1 MNYSIK
7 HVIKTISCVLIAA
20 FVVGAMPW
28 QEISAASITHGE
40 YKSSP
45 LEITYDQDSS
55 WGYSTQGQYQ
65 VKNTSKY
72 AVNSW
77 TLEIDYSGGVTISNI
92 WNAKDITDYG
102 SDEKIIVSGD
112 SRIEA
117 GQTYTFGLIA
127 DGTDKAPVAPKSVKL
142 LDYISDEPKATPT
155 STPAETTET
164 EVTVTNTPTTT
175 PKATSTTT
183 STPTPTPKQEEETE
197 VFPYA
202 IFASSKN
209 SDFTFNGWKSTIV
222 GDIYTGKDF
231 VYQGSELYMDGYVR
245 TAGTIKTSGWKI
257 SMTGSE
263 KHIDPLQISDWSKE
277 IKARE
282 KVLPAISKS
291 TLTSKDKV
299 VANGYY
305 YTKDDLNINGTDFTG
320 DAVIVAKGNITYNVD
335 SLNSESGRVLLYSE
349 NGNITINGTKI
360 GINGIIYAPKGKVSL
375 NANEVTLNGRIVADN
390 FSYKGSIL
398 NVTADPSDFQL
409 FAELPDVKVTASK
422 KNANVGN
429 AAYYTIEI
437 PKNNVFEILY
447 RLNGTDVTVNLP
459 ADEKDPVRY
468 NLDTSVAGTY
478 VLEAYIVLPYG
489 EFVLDSDSIVVSL
502 LPTNTPKTT
511 ATPTSTPTST
521 PTNTPKATATP
532 TSTPTS
538 TPTNTPKATATP
550 TSTPTST
557 PTNTPKATATP
568 TSTPTTTPTNTPT
581 VTPSPTSTPTTTPTN
596 TPTATSTPTST
607 PSNTPTATPTIA
619 PLAEKY
625 KIYSQGDPVYNY
637 REPFK
642 TEQWIGSG
650 GNGVNPHYLYT
661 SSHFWHD
668 FGCVDSKSY
677 IELSPDYSFNM
688 RFTYA
693 NVHIPSN
700 LYRFRLMT
708 DNGASLDIN
717 FTKNTPAI
725 GINTNGNRNN
735 GIITEPF
742 NPLGNPNT
750 KLDVW
755 VEYDGKTGILNLYV
769 SPYNEFGQVIKPPIP
784 TLTCNINLS
793 EVFKGDHLFKFES
806 FSFSGSTLTAE
817 YIYGIEID
825 PYPELHQTTPTP
837 VPTISMPFS
846 EGNTEYGYKKPFASA
861 DWAYRGDGDFSRDKL
876 KILDSNYADHNGD
889 AFTASPINVGTDYK
903 FYTRFSFTQGKE
915 FSNSV
920 ALVIEP
926 YEEGKFKGFAGRNG
940 YERHTNSVIIEC
952 DFDPQTGMSKY
963 NNNKKFENYNES
975 NAHVSI
981 IVDGVEKRH
990 YAVADYKAM
999 RELGLRTDCWVDYD
1013 GHTLSVYICTINK
1026 FGHLYKY
1033 EEPILTLDI
1042 DLKEHFDGDTN
1053 LRFGFVSADTN
1064 KASDVEINGFEIAKT
1079 PFKTPLPS
1087 DLPIEEQ
1094 DGAQVISMGDAKY
1107 GYKTPYVA
1115 KEWSSGVISPEQLR
1129 VVDGNESQENFYGY
1143 PVVLGDDYSFSGRMT
1158 MSYYKWMEI
1167 GHYMNLVLM
1176 PEYGHREHSL
1186 AIHLD
1191 LTKTGGSY
1199 YRKEFGE
1206 PVEGQPDGFY
1216 YGDEAYD
1223 SMVAICLNGNEH
1235 RDYAVAEYMPFHTSG
1250 AVHEI
1255 WFDYVG
1261 SEKKIY
1267 VYVATYD
1274 DKGNVTKPD
1283 TPLLVCPMDLDEVF
1297 QGSHTV
1303 YLGTYGSNGIW
1314 ANGTF
1319 YLYGIE
1325 FDPRPD
1331 VHNEFNGTLQILT
1344 PKDKKEYVIG
1354 DSIDISGR
1362 IGHMADPDTDVSV
1375 VVKDSEGNE
1384 VYKNDG
1390 DVSDKFGYIDRIP
1403 TDQMD
1408 PGEYKIVLTVTDKD
1422 GKDYVKEI
1430 DIKLK
1435 KHVELSAVL
1444 KGVALV
1450 DTGVAF
1456 SGSIDCTEDSSYE
1469 LQVLTVNEVETEEWK
1484 VFATGIGNKTKEVLG
1499 ILPGDNLATGSYKI
1513 RLVVTSESGYVC
1525 EKVTEIDYVAPEK
1538 EYAPSEL
1545 YADIDN
1551 YINGTE
1557 ITFIRDIYGTVK
1569 GTELKSY
1576 KLEAI
1581 YVDTGAVVYTQTGT
1595 EAVEGTAEQKG
1606 IIGKLDPTL
1615 LMNGYYKLVLTAYA
1629 EEGSVSDEAIVLV
1642 TGQAKI
1648 GNYTMTFNDMTLPVA
1663 GLPVNIYRTYDSRQK
1678 DQLGDFGYGWTM
1690 SFGGP
1695 TIHVSADL
1703 GKGWSFLRQQALPGK
1718 AYWAPDYSHEIYIDW
1733 GNGSTDKFE
1742 LKLTPKEWMDPPV
1755 YSIEAYFENK
1765 TGNGNVL
1772 TILDDHTSMTY
1783 DPVAG
1788 SILDGNLEQFAPK
1801 NFMLTRPDGTK
1812 YYFTLG
1818 KGLYKIED
1826 NYKRTIT
1833 LGENGI
1839 IYNDGSIQKIA
1850 VFDKDTEGK
1859 ITSIS
1864 YDSMKVEYSYDDKG
1878 DLVKVTDIGGYKTT
1892 FKYDNHYVVQV
1903 LDNDGNEVA
1912 LNEYED
1918 GRLKSTT
1925 DAKGNKITFEHNLD
1939 NRKEVVFDRLNNK
1952 TTYTYDERGNVTSV
1966 VDARGNE
1973 TKYEYDSKNNKISE
1987 TSADNRSVLR
1997 YEYDAKGNLISAK
2010 DNKGREIK
2018 TAYNDKGAVTKVSV
2032 MGKDELKLAYD
2043 SHGNPTKVTDA
2054 EGNTQNYSY
2063 DSKGNLTGVTDKIGT
2078 VMTMTY
2084 QNGKV
2089 TSIVN
2094 AENQKTTFTYDSL
2107 DRLKT
2112 RTYTYNNK
2120 QRTDTYVYDNSNRV
2134 TEIHYADGTSVK
2146 YQYNQ
2151 AGDVTSA
2158 TDSQNRITTYDYDFL
2173 GNLTKI
2179 TYPDKTTETFEYNA
2193 EGWNTSATD
2202 RLGRKI
2208 KFSYDKAGNVTQ
2220 KTYPN
2225 NTTEKYEYDA
2235 CNRLVKATNVYG
2247 AATKYEYDYLGR
2259 CTKITDSNNNA
2270 VTYKYDDKGNVV
2282 SITDAK
2288 NNKYEFEY
2296 DYNGNQTKA
2305 KYPNGSIFE
2314 STYDSRGRLT
2324 SEKDAYGNVTS
2335 YNYDGLDRLVSV
2347 KDALNGTWKY
2357 AYDELGNVTRVTDAK
2372 GNVTRYG
2379 YEFTDTG
2386 LVVTVTNALNQ
2397 KATTKYDL
2405 HGRVAY
2411 SIDFGGTQT
2420 DYEYDSYDRVKKVT
2434 VNGEVTEYSYD
2445 GKGNITK
2452 GVDSSGTIKYEYYG
2466 NGFLSAVTNAK
2477 GEKISYEYN
2486 DGYQLSKISI
2496 DNKDISYG
2504 YDKQGRLTSVTDS
2517 EGTTSYTYDD
2527 NGNRKSTSYPN
2538 GIVTTYEYN
2547 EINALVK
2554 QVTKNKSGTVIASFE
2569 YEIGKNGE
2577 RTKVTELGRTVEYEY
2592 DALNRLVK
2600 EKVTRGTDVSE
2611 TTYTYDANSNRL
2623 SMKKDGKVTAYAYNA
2638 LNQITRA
2645 GDINYTW
2652 DNAGNLV
2659 SQTTTTGV
2667 LVASY
2672 TYDSQNRMISA
2683 TVSTSGSNLI
2693 ETYEYDY
2700 LGNRT
2705 AKASGSARTE
2715 YTTDLS
2721 TGYSQVLK
2729 ATTGS
2734 KAVYYTRGFELI
2746 SRHEGSAAS
2755 YYIYDGGLSVRAL
2768 TNEAGTVT
2776 DTLVFDAFGNETVKT
2791 GSTDNSYGFQGEEKD
2806 ATGLYY
2812 LRARYMDPSTGT
2824 FTSMDTYG
2832 GSLSDPMS
2840 LHKYMFVNSNPIMN
2854 SDPSG
2859 HFTLTECQK
2868 SMLIGATLSSISY
2881 SAIWGIASL
2890 IDAHSG
2896 TNYSAGF
2903 SLTGLICSMIYG
2915 ALLGGLGWEF
2925 SIAFKALHLTFM
2937 QYIGLSVFCILIGL
2951 DLKVWSYFEG
2961 KSGDVIWSAIL
2972 GTLGDTSYVAGGAAV
2987 GAAVNARNNP
2997 LGLHNYGG
3005 SNTGETSAS
3014 RTIGDDNKT
3023 KVYRVLRNDENPS
3036 NGLTAKNPNSKMSVE
3051 GHVVNGSRHNGSQ
3064 YISTTTDIYVAKQ
3077 WAAKTGGTIV
3087 EIDLN
3092 MLPPDAGIYDLSTDF
3107 GRSIYLKGFT
3117 ANNYAK
3123 SSSEVLIKGFIPSK
3137 AVKVVN

>member
-1 MNYSIK
+1 MHFSVK
-7 HVIKTISCVLIAA
+7 HALRLISCILVAT
-20 FVVGAMPW
+20 FVVGFIPW
-28 QEISAASITHGE
+28 QELSADAMTRGN
-40 YKSSP
+40 YKDYP
-45 LEITYDQDSS
+45 FEITYEQNST
-55 WGYSTQGQYQ
+55 WGNSTQGQYQ
-65 VKNTSKY
+65 IKNISEYDVK
-72 AVNSW
+72 SW
-77 TLEIDYSGGVTISNI
+77 AIEIDYQGEVRISNI

-112 SRIEA
+112 SRIEV

-127 DGTDKAPVAPKSVKL
+127 DGTDEAPVAPKSVKVFN
-142 LDYISDEPKATPT
+142 YVSDEPQVTPT

-175 PKATSTTT
+175 PNATST
-183 STPTPTPKQEEETE
+183 STPTPTPAQDIETGE

-202 IFASSKN
+202 IFASSRT
-209 SDFTFNGWKSTIV
+209 SDYTFNGWKSTIV

-257 SMTGSE
+257 NMTGSE
-263 KHIDPLQISDWSKE
+263 KHIDPIESPDWSKE
-277 IKARE
+277 IMAKE
-282 KVLPAISKS
+282 KVLPAISKT

-305 YTKDDLNINGTDFTG
+305 YTNGDLDINGTDFTG

-335 SLNSESGRVLLYSE
+335 SLNAESGRVLLYSE

-360 GINGIIYAPKGKVSL
+360 GINGIIYAPKGKVSI
-375 NANEVTLNGRIVADN
+375 NANEVTLNGRIVADK
-390 FSYKGSIL
+390 FSYSGSIL
-398 NVTADPSDFQL
+398 NVTADPSDLQL

-422 KNANVGN
+422 KNASIGDT
-429 AAYYTIEI
+429 AYYTIEI
-437 PKNNVFEILY
+437 SKNNVFEILY
-447 RLNGTDVTVNLP
+447 RLNGTDVTVDLP
-459 ADEKDPVRY
+459 ADEKDPIRY
-468 NLDTSVAGTY
+468 NLDTRVAGTY
-478 VLEAYIVLPYG
+478 VLEAYVVLPYG
-489 EFVLDSDSIVVSL
+489 EFVLDSDKIVVSP
-502 LPTNTPKTT
+502 LPTNTPI
-511 ATPTSTPTST
+511 
-521 PTNTPKATATP
+521 ATATP

-538 TPTNTPKATATP
+538 TPTNTPTATVTPTSTPTPTLTNTPTATATP
-550 TSTPTST
+550 TSIPSSTPTNTPTVTSTPTST
-557 PTNTPKATATP
+557 PTNIPSATP
-568 TSTPTTTPTNTPT
+568 TT
-581 VTPSPTSTPTTTPTN
+581 
-596 TPTATSTPTST
+596 
-607 PSNTPTATPTIA
+607 A
-619 PLAEKY
+619 PLDEKY
-625 KIYSQGDPVYNY
+625 KIYSQGDPAFKYK
-637 REPFK
+637 EPFE
-642 TEQWIGSG
+642 TEQWVGDGRTFIT
-650 GNGVNPHYLYT
+650 PHYIGD
-661 SSHFWHD
+661 SNNVFWWY
-668 FGCVDSKSY
+668 GYVISKSY
-677 IELSPDYSFNM
+677 IEFSPDYSFNM
-688 RFTYA
+688 RYTYYNRHSNGNTYRFGLRNA
-693 NVHIPSN
+693 DGSRSIEFKINKVNQNVSINLNGNTRTDYEVTGYPALALNN
-700 LYRFRLMT
+700 LYT
-708 DNGASLDIN
+708 D
-717 FTKNTPAI
+717 F
-725 GINTNGNRNN
+725 
-735 GIITEPF
+735 
-742 NPLGNPNT
+742 
-750 KLDVW
+750 W
-755 VEYDGKTGILNLYV
+755 VEYDGKTETLNVYV
-769 SPYNEFGQVIKPPIP
+769 APYENGVVTKPPIP
-784 TLTCNINLS
+784 TMTYNISLAELFN
-793 EVFKGDHLFKFES
+793 GDHKIYIES
-806 FSFSGSTLTAE
+806 LGDAGSAPTEE
-817 YIYGIEID
+817 YIYGVEID
-825 PYPELHQTTPTP
+825 PYPELHKTTPTP

-846 EGNTEYGYKKPFASA
+846 EGNTEYGYKKSFAKSS
-861 DWAYRGDGDFSRDKL
+861 WNYSGESDFSEKVQG
-876 KILDSNYADHNGD
+876 ILDGNYSHHSGD
-889 AFTASPINVGTDYK
+889 TFTSMPFNVGDDYK
-903 FYTRFSFTQGKE
+903 FYTRFSYTQRNDFANG
-915 FSNSV
+915 V
-920 ALVIEP
+920 AFVIEP
-926 YEEGKFKGFAGRNG
+926 YGNGKSLGYSGDNG
-940 YERHTNSVIIEC
+940 YGRHANSVIVEM
-952 DFDPQTGMSKY
+952 DFDAQKGMSKL
-963 NNNKKFENYNES
+963 NKNKFENYDES
-975 NAHVSI
+975 NAHVSV

-990 YAVADYKAM
+990 YVVADYKAM

-1013 GHTLSVYICTINK
+1013 GHTLRVYICTINK

-1033 EEPILTLDI
+1033 EEPILTLDF

-1053 LRFGFVSADTN
+1053 LRFGFVAADGN
-1064 KASDVEINGFEIAKT
+1064 KASGVEINGFEIAKT
-1079 PFKTPLPS
+1079 PFKTPLPQ
-1087 DLPIEEQ
+1087 DLPVEEQ
-1094 DGAQVISMGDAKY
+1094 DGAQIISMGDAKY
-1107 GYKTPYVA
+1107 GYKVRFAA
-1115 KEWSSGVISPEQLR
+1115 KEWSGNGVEPNRLVACSGMGDTR
-1129 VVDGNESQENFYGY
+1129 ENGY
-1143 PVVLGDDYSFSGRMT
+1143 MLPVELASDYSFAGRIT
-1158 MSYYKWMEI
+1158 VSSEVAFEQ
-1167 GHYMNLVLM
+1167 GHYMNFVLSTT
-1176 PEYGHREHSL
+1176 PNGREHSV
-1186 AIHLD
+1186 AIHMDMLRTD
-1191 LTKTGGSY
+1191 DS
-1199 YRKEFGE
+1199 RWRNEFGE
-1206 PVEGQPDGFY
+1206 TIEGEPDGFY
-1216 YGDEAYD
+1216 SGTEPYD
-1223 SMVAICLNGNEH
+1223 SMLAVCLNWNDKQ
-1235 RDYAVAEYMPFHTSG
+1235 DYAIAEYAPFLTGG

-1255 WFDYVG
+1255 WFNYNG
-1261 SEKKIY
+1261 TEKKLY
-1267 VYVATYD
+1267 VYAATYD
-1274 DKGNVTKPD
+1274 ENGNVTKPAA
-1283 TPLLVCPMDLDEVF
+1283 PILVCPLDLNEIF
-1297 QGSHTV
+1297 GGSHIV
-1303 YLGTYGSNGIW
+1303 YLQTVGVNGFW
-1314 ANGTF
+1314 ANGSF
-1319 YLYGIE
+1319 LFYGIE

-1331 VHNEFNGTLQILT
+1331 VHNDFNGTLQILA
-1344 PKDKKEYVIG
+1344 PNDNREYVIG
-1354 DSIDISGR
+1354 NSIDISGR
-1362 IGHMADPDTDVSV
+1362 IGPLADPDTDVSV
-1375 VVKDSEGNE
+1375 VIKDSKGNE
-1384 VYKNDG
+1384 VYKNEG

-1408 PGEYKIVLTVTDKD
+1408 PGEYKIILTVTDKD
-1422 GKDYVKEI
+1422 GNDFVKEI

-1444 KGVALV
+1444 EGVALV

-1456 SGSIDCTEDSSYE
+1456 SGSIDCTENSSYE
-1469 LQVLTVNEVETEEWK
+1469 LQVLTVNEDETEEWK
-1484 VFATGIGNKTKEVLG
+1484 VFATGNGNKTKEVLG
-1499 ILPGDNLATGSYKI
+1499 ILPGENLATGTYKI

-1525 EKVTEIDYVAPEK
+1525 EKITEIDYVAPEK

-1648 GNYTMTFNDMTLPVA
+1648 GNYSMTFNDMTLPVA

-1703 GKGWSFLRQQALPGK
+1703 GKGWSFLRQQTLPGK

-1788 SILDGNLEQFAPK
+1788 SILDGNLEPFAPK

-1973 TKYEYDSKNNKISE
+1973 TKYEYDSNNNKISE
-1987 TSADNRSVLR
+1987 TSADNKSVLR

-2063 DSKGNLTGVTDKIGT
+2063 DSKGNLTGVTDKIGK

-2158 TDSQNRITTYDYDFL
+2158 TDSQGRVTTYAYDFF
-2173 GNLTKI
+2173 GNITKI
-2179 TYPDKTTETFEYNA
+2179 TYPDKTTEVFEYNA

-2202 RLGRKI
+2202 RLGRKSR
-2208 KFSYDKAGNVTQ
+2208 FSYDKVGNVTQ

-2225 NTTEKYEYDA
+2225 DTFEKFEYDA

-2247 AATKYEYDYLGR
+2247 AETKYEYDYLGR
-2259 CTKITDSNNNA
+2259 CTNITDYDGNTVSYA
-2270 VTYKYDDKGNVV
+2270 YDDKGNVT

-2296 DYNGNQTKA
+2296 DCKGNQTEA
-2305 KYPNGSIFE
+2305 IYPNGSVFE
-2314 STYDSRGRLT
+2314 SEYDSRGRLV

-2335 YNYDGLDRLVSV
+2335 YSYDGMDRLVSV
-2347 KDALNGTWKY
+2347 TDAEGGIWRY
-2357 AYDELGNVTRVTDAK
+2357 AYDELGNVTKVTDAK
-2372 GNVTRYG
+2372 GNTTSYN

-2397 KATTKYDL
+2397 KSTTKHDL
-2405 HGRVAY
+2405 YGRVSY
-2411 SIDFGGTQT
+2411 TTDFSGTT
-2420 DYEYDSYDRVKKVT
+2420 TEYEYDEYDRVKTVT
-2434 VNGEVTEYSYD
+2434 IGSDVTIYSYD
-2445 GKGNITK
+2445 AKGNITK
-2452 GVDSSGTIKYEYYG
+2452 VEGPSGTIKYDYNTLGY
-2466 NGFLSAVTNAK
+2466 LTIVTNAR
-2477 GEKISYEYN
+2477 GEKISYEYD
-2486 DGYQLSKISI
+2486 DGYQLSKISV

-2517 EGTTSYTYDD
+2517 KGTTKYAYDE
-2527 NGNRKSTSYPN
+2527 NGNRKSTTYPN
-2538 GIVTTYEYN
+2538 GLVTTYEYN
-2547 EINALVK
+2547 NINALVK
-2554 QVTKNKSGTVIASFE
+2554 QVTKNKNGTVIASYE

-2592 DALNRLVK
+2592 DKLNRLTK
-2600 EKVTRGTDVSE
+2600 ETVTRGTAVS
-2611 TTYTYDANSNRL
+2611 TTSYAYDKNSNRV
-2623 SMKKDGKVTAYAYNA
+2623 SMTKDGTVTTYAYNK

-2652 DNAGNLV
+2652 DDAGNLV
-2659 SQTTTTGV
+2659 SQTTTAGV

-2683 TVSTSGSNLI
+2683 NVSTNAAPVV

-2705 AKASGSARTE
+2705 SKTSNGKKTE

-2729 ATTGS
+2729 ATTGNN
-2734 KAVYYTRGFELI
+2734 AVYYTRGFELI
-2746 SRHEGSAAS
+2746 SKREGSAAS
-2755 YYIYDGGLSVRAL
+2755 YYLYDGGLSVRAL
-2768 TNEAGTVT
+2768 TNEAGSVT
-2776 DTLVFDAFGNETVKT
+2776 DTLVFDAFGNETTKS
-2791 GSTDNSYGFQGEEKD
+2791 GATDNTYGFQGEEKD
-2806 ATGLYY
+2806 ETGLYY

-2840 LHKYMFVNSNPIMN
+2840 LHKYLFANSNPVKYC
-2854 SDPSG
+2854 DPSG
-2859 HFTLTECQK
+2859 H
-2868 SMLIGATLSSISY
+2868 SATLGECVEVCAIIGIVAGESLYLLHCFINDNQVTAGGVFFSALVGAVVAIAIFFAVYLIVRLACFLVVYFSANPDLLDKIKYSDHVLEKFENGKILNDFSHSFPLKVDGWMSIGRMTVERGGDGFY
-2881 SAIWGIASL
+2881 YIHIYLDLEWANRV
-2890 IDAHSG
+2890 G
-2896 TNYSAGF
+2896 TVEY
-2903 SLTGLICSMIYG
+2903 I
-2915 ALLGGLGWEF
+2915 
-2925 SIAFKALHLTFM
+2925 LTF
-2937 QYIGLSVFCILIGL
+2937 F
-2951 DLKVWSYFEG
+2951 
-2961 KSGDVIWSAIL
+2961 
-2972 GTLGDTSYVAGGAAV
+2972 
-2987 GAAVNARNNP
+2987 
-2997 LGLHNYGG
+2997 
-3005 SNTGETSAS
+3005 GEMKH
-3014 RTIGDDNKT
+3014 RMFN
-3023 KVYRVLRNDENPS
+3023 
-3036 NGLTAKNPNSKMSVE
+3036 
-3051 GHVVNGSRHNGSQ
+3051 
-3064 YISTTTDIYVAKQ
+3064 
-3077 WAAKTGGTIV
+3077 
-3087 EIDLN
+3087 
-3092 MLPPDAGIYDLSTDF
+3092 F
-3107 GRSIYLKGFT
+3107 
-3117 ANNYAK
+3117 
-3123 SSSEVLIKGFIPSK
+3123 
-3137 AVKVVN
+3137 

>member
-1 MNYSIK
+1 MHYSIK

-28 QEISAASITHGE
+28 QEISAASTTHGE

-45 LEITYDQDSS
+45 LEITYDQNST

-102 SDEKIIVSGD
+102 SDERIIVSGD

-142 LDYISDEPKATPT
+142 LDYVSDEPKATPT

-164 EVTVTNTPTTT
+164 EVTVTNTPTST

-202 IFASSKN
+202 IFASSKT

-257 SMTGSE
+257 NMTGSE
-263 KHIDPLQISDWSKE
+263 KHIDPLQIPDWSKE
-277 IKARE
+277 IKAKE

-299 VANGYY
+299 VVNGYY
-305 YTKDDLNINGTDFTG
+305 YTKGDLNINGTDFTG

-335 SLNSESGRVLLYSE
+335 SLNAESGRVLLYSE
-349 NGNITINGTKI
+349 NGNVTINGTKI

-375 NANEVTLNGRIVADN
+375 NANEVTLNGRIVADK
-390 FSYKGSIL
+390 FSYNGSIL

-422 KNANVGN
+422 KNVNVGD

-437 PKNNVFEILY
+437 PKNNVFEISY
-447 RLNGTDVTVNLP
+447 RLNGSDVTVVLP
-459 ADEKDPVRY
+459 ADEKDPIRY

-478 VLEAYIVLPYG
+478 VLEAYVVLPYG
-489 EFVLDSDSIVVSL
+489 EFVLDSDTIVVSAKA
-502 LPTNTPKTT
+502 TN
-511 ATPTSTPTST
+511 TPTSTPTST

-581 VTPSPTSTPTTTPTN
+581 ATATPTSTPTSTPTNTPKATASPTSTPTSTPTNTPKATTTPTSTPTTSPTNTPTATVTPTSTPTSTPTNTPKATATPTSTPTTTP
-596 TPTATSTPTST
+596 SVD
-607 PSNTPTATPTIA
+607 
-619 PLAEKY
+619 KY
-625 KIYSQGDPVYNY
+625 KIFSQGDPAFKYK
-637 REPFK
+637 EPFK
-642 TEQWIGSG
+642 TDEWTCAYTGFIT
-650 GNGVNPHYLYT
+650 PHYLGDT
-661 SSHFWHD
+661 SHAFHTGGS
-668 FGCVDSKSY
+668 VLSNLP
-677 IELSPDYSFNM
+677 IEFSPDYSFKL
-688 RFTYA
+688 RYTYY
-693 NVHIPSN
+693 NTHSKGSI
-700 LYRFRLMT
+700 YRFRLRNA
-708 DNGASLDIN
+708 DGKKSLDI
-717 FTKNTPAI
+717 TLRKHTQSI
-725 GINTNGNRNN
+725 SICLNGNLRTDYETTVVPALLQNQLYSD
-735 GIITEPF
+735 F
-742 NPLGNPNT
+742 
-750 KLDVW
+750 W
-755 VEYDGKTGILNLYV
+755 VEYDGKTETLNVYF
-769 SPYNEFGQVIKPPIP
+769 SPYDENLAVTKSPIP
-784 TLTCNINLS
+784 TLTYNISLS
-793 EVFKGDHLFKFES
+793 ELFNDDHSIFIESIGDVGGNPTYEC
-806 FSFSGSTLTAE
+806 
-817 YIYGIEID
+817 ICGIELD

-837 VPTISMPFS
+837 VPTMSLPFS
-846 EGNTEYGYKKPFASA
+846 EGNSEYGYKKAFKK
-861 DWAYRGDGDFSRDKL
+861 DNWNYRGEVDFSGKVQSIIDG
-876 KILDSNYADHNGD
+876 NYPHHYADS
-889 AFTASPINVGTDYK
+889 FTSKPIDVGNDYK
-903 FYTRFSFTQGKE
+903 FYTRFSFTQRNMFANG
-915 FSNSV
+915 V

-926 YEEGKFKGFAGRNG
+926 YGDGKSSGYSGRNG
-940 YERHTNSVIIEC
+940 YDSHTNSVIIEM
-952 DFDPQTGMSKY
+952 DFDAQKGMSKL
-963 NNNKKFENYNES
+963 NKNKFENYDES
-975 NAHVSI
+975 NAHVSV

-990 YAVADYKAM
+990 YAVADYSAM
-999 RELGLRTDCWVDYD
+999 RELGLRTDCWVDYN
-1013 GHTLSVYICTINK
+1013 GQTLSIYICTINK
-1026 FGHLYKY
+1026 FGHIYKD
-1033 EEPILTLDI
+1033 ETPIVSIDI
-1042 DLKEHFDGDTN
+1042 NLKDHFDEDTK
-1053 LRFGFVSADTN
+1053 LSFGFVAADID
-1064 KASDVEINGFEIAKT
+1064 KSCVEINGFEISKS
-1079 PFKTPLPS
+1079 PLKSPKPQ
-1087 DLPIEEQ
+1087 DLPVENQ
-1094 DGAQVISMGDAKY
+1094 DVSQSVSMGDSRY
-1107 GYKTPYVA
+1107 GYKDRFVP
-1115 KEWSSGVISPEQLR
+1115 KEWTGREVWPDYVVASSGMGETK
-1129 VVDGNESQENFYGY
+1129 EMGY
-1143 PVVLGDDYSFSGRMT
+1143 VFPCVLSDDYSFSGRIT
-1158 MSYYKWMEI
+1158 MRYNPSFGVGDYV
-1167 GHYMNLVLM
+1167 NFVLSTTLDDR
-1176 PEYGHREHSL
+1176 YHSV
-1186 AIHLD
+1186 AIHMDMLRSSS
-1191 LTKTGGSY
+1191 SY
-1199 YRKEFGE
+1199 WRNEFGE
-1206 PVEGQPDGFY
+1206 PVEGQPEGFY
-1216 YGDEAYD
+1216 SGIEPYD
-1223 SMVAICLNGNEH
+1223 GMLAVCLNKNDS
-1235 RDYAVAEYMPFHTSG
+1235 RDYAQIEYKPFVVAGSTHD
-1250 AVHEI
+1250 I
-1255 WFDYVG
+1255 WFNYVG
-1261 SEKKIY
+1261 NEKKLY

-1274 DKGNVTKPD
+1274 DEGNVSKPD
-1283 TPLLVCPMDLDEVF
+1283 TPSLICPLNLEDIF
-1297 QGSHTV
+1297 CGSHTV
-1303 YLGTYGSNGIW
+1303 YLKTVGRNTGDNNGSFEIR
-1314 ANGTF
+1314 
-1319 YLYGIE
+1319 GIE

-1331 VHNEFNGTLQILT
+1331 IHNDFNGTLQVLT
-1344 PKDKKEYVIG
+1344 PNDNREYVIG

-1362 IGHMADPDTDVSV
+1362 IGPLADPNTDISV
-1375 VVKDSEGNE
+1375 VIKDSKGNE

-1430 DIKLK
+1430 NITLK

-1444 KGVALV
+1444 DGVELV
-1450 DTGVAF
+1450 EGGVAF
-1456 SGSIDCTEDSSYE
+1456 QGSIDCTENSSYE
-1469 LQVLTVNEVETEEWK
+1469 LQVLTVKDDGTEEWT
-1484 VFATGIGNKTKEVLG
+1484 VFTTGNGNKTKEVLG
-1499 ILPGDNLATGSYKI
+1499 ILPGENLETGTYKI
-1513 RLVVTSESGYVC
+1513 RLVVTSESGLTC
-1525 EKVTEIDYVAPEK
+1525 EKYTEIDFVAPEK

-1545 YADIDN
+1545 FADIDN
-1551 YINGTE
+1551 HIDGTE

-1576 KLEAI
+1576 KFEAI

-1595 EAVEGTAEQKG
+1595 EAVEGTDEQKG
-1606 IIGKLDPTL
+1606 IVGKLDPTL

-1648 GNYTMTFNDMTLPVA
+1648 GNVSMTFNDMTLPVA

-1678 DQLGDFGYGWTM
+1678 DQVGEFGYGWTM

-1718 AYWAPDYSHEIYIDW
+1718 AYWAPDYSHEVYIDW

-1755 YSIEAYFENK
+1755 YSIDAYFENK

-1788 SILDGNLEQFAPK
+1788 SLLDGNLEQFAPT

-1850 VFDKDTEGK
+1850 VFDKDTEGR

-1925 DAKGNKITFEHNLD
+1925 DAKGNKIAFEHNLD

-1952 TTYTYDERGNVTSV
+1952 TTYTYDERGNVTSI

-1973 TKYEYDSKNNKISE
+1973 TKYEYDSNNNKISE

-2043 SHGNPTKVTDA
+2043 SHGNPTSVTDA
-2054 EGNTQNYSY
+2054 AGNSQKYSY
-2063 DSKGNLTGVTDKIGT
+2063 DVKGNLTGVTDKIGT

-2120 QRTDTYVYDNSNRV
+2120 QRTDSYVYDNSNRV
-2134 TEIHYADGTSVK
+2134 TEIHYADGTSLK

-2208 KFSYDKAGNVTQ
+2208 KFSYDKVGNVTQ

-2225 NTTEKYEYDA
+2225 NTIEKYEYDA
-2235 CNRLVKATNVYG
+2235 CNRLAKVTNVYG
-2247 AATKYEYDYLGR
+2247 AA
-2259 CTKITDSNNNA
+2259 
-2270 VTYKYDDKGNVV
+2270 
-2282 SITDAK
+2282 
-2288 NNKYEFEY
+2288 
-2296 DYNGNQTKA
+2296 
-2305 KYPNGSIFE
+2305 
-2314 STYDSRGRLT
+2314 
-2324 SEKDAYGNVTS
+2324 
-2335 YNYDGLDRLVSV
+2335 
-2347 KDALNGTWKY
+2347 
-2357 AYDELGNVTRVTDAK
+2357 
-2372 GNVTRYG
+2372 
-2379 YEFTDTG
+2379 
-2386 LVVTVTNALNQ
+2386 
-2397 KATTKYDL
+2397 
-2405 HGRVAY
+2405 
-2411 SIDFGGTQT
+2411 
-2420 DYEYDSYDRVKKVT
+2420 
-2434 VNGEVTEYSYD
+2434 
-2445 GKGNITK
+2445 
-2452 GVDSSGTIKYEYYG
+2452 
-2466 NGFLSAVTNAK
+2466 
-2477 GEKISYEYN
+2477 
-2486 DGYQLSKISI
+2486 
-2496 DNKDISYG
+2496 
-2504 YDKQGRLTSVTDS
+2504 
-2517 EGTTSYTYDD
+2517 
-2527 NGNRKSTSYPN
+2527 
-2538 GIVTTYEYN
+2538 
-2547 EINALVK
+2547 
-2554 QVTKNKSGTVIASFE
+2554 
-2569 YEIGKNGE
+2569 
-2577 RTKVTELGRTVEYEY
+2577 
-2592 DALNRLVK
+2592 
-2600 EKVTRGTDVSE
+2600 
-2611 TTYTYDANSNRL
+2611 
-2623 SMKKDGKVTAYAYNA
+2623 
-2638 LNQITRA
+2638 
-2645 GDINYTW
+2645 
-2652 DNAGNLV
+2652 
-2659 SQTTTTGV
+2659 
-2667 LVASY
+2667 
-2672 TYDSQNRMISA
+2672 
-2683 TVSTSGSNLI
+2683 
-2693 ETYEYDY
+2693 
-2700 LGNRT
+2700 
-2705 AKASGSARTE
+2705 
-2715 YTTDLS
+2715 
-2721 TGYSQVLK
+2721 
-2729 ATTGS
+2729 
-2734 KAVYYTRGFELI
+2734 
-2746 SRHEGSAAS
+2746 
-2755 YYIYDGGLSVRAL
+2755 
-2768 TNEAGTVT
+2768 
-2776 DTLVFDAFGNETVKT
+2776 
-2791 GSTDNSYGFQGEEKD
+2791 
-2806 ATGLYY
+2806 
-2812 LRARYMDPSTGT
+2812 
-2824 FTSMDTYG
+2824 
-2832 GSLSDPMS
+2832 
-2840 LHKYMFVNSNPIMN
+2840 
-2854 SDPSG
+2854 
-2859 HFTLTECQK
+2859 
-2868 SMLIGATLSSISY
+2868 
-2881 SAIWGIASL
+2881 
-2890 IDAHSG
+2890 
-2896 TNYSAGF
+2896 
-2903 SLTGLICSMIYG
+2903 
-2915 ALLGGLGWEF
+2915 
-2925 SIAFKALHLTFM
+2925 
-2937 QYIGLSVFCILIGL
+2937 
-2951 DLKVWSYFEG
+2951 
-2961 KSGDVIWSAIL
+2961 
-2972 GTLGDTSYVAGGAAV
+2972 
-2987 GAAVNARNNP
+2987 
-2997 LGLHNYGG
+2997 
-3005 SNTGETSAS
+3005 
-3014 RTIGDDNKT
+3014 
-3023 KVYRVLRNDENPS
+3023 
-3036 NGLTAKNPNSKMSVE
+3036 
-3051 GHVVNGSRHNGSQ
+3051 
-3064 YISTTTDIYVAKQ
+3064 
-3077 WAAKTGGTIV
+3077 
-3087 EIDLN
+3087 
-3092 MLPPDAGIYDLSTDF
+3092 
-3107 GRSIYLKGFT
+3107 
-3117 ANNYAK
+3117 
-3123 SSSEVLIKGFIPSK
+3123 
-3137 AVKVVN
+3137 

>member
-1 MNYSIK
+1 MHYSIK

-28 QEISAASITHGE
+28 QEISAASTTHGE

-45 LEITYDQDSS
+45 LEITYDQNST

-142 LDYISDEPKATPT
+142 LDYVSDEPKATPT

-164 EVTVTNTPTTT
+164 EVTVTNTPTST

-202 IFASSKN
+202 IFASSKT

-257 SMTGSE
+257 NMTGSE
-263 KHIDPLQISDWSKE
+263 KHIDPLQIPDWSKE
-277 IKARE
+277 IKAKE

-305 YTKDDLNINGTDFTG
+305 YTKGDLNINGTDFTG
-320 DAVIVAKGNITYNVD
+320 DAVIVAKGNITYNVN

-360 GINGIIYAPKGKVSL
+360 GINGIIYAPKGKVSI
-375 NANEVTLNGRIVADN
+375 NANEVTLNGRIVADK
-390 FSYKGSIL
+390 FSYNGSIL

-422 KNANVGN
+422 KNVNVGDS
-429 AAYYTIEI
+429 AYYTIEI
-437 PKNNVFEILY
+437 PKNNVFEIFY
-447 RLNGTDVTVNLP
+447 RLNGSDVTVVLP
-459 ADEKDPVRY
+459 ADEKDPIRY
-468 NLDTSVAGTY
+468 NLDTSVAGSY
-478 VLEAYIVLPYG
+478 VLEAYVVLPYG
-489 EFVLDSDSIVVSL
+489 EFVLDSDTIVVS
-502 LPTNTPKTT
+502 
-511 ATPTSTPTST
+511 A
-521 PTNTPKATATP
+521 KATATP

-557 PTNTPKATATP
+557 PTNTPTATVTPTAGPTNTP
-568 TSTPTTTPTNTPT
+568 TSTPTNTPT
-581 VTPSPTSTPTTTPTN
+581 VT
-596 TPTATSTPTST
+596 STPTST
-607 PSNTPTATPTIA
+607 PTPTPAA
-619 PLAEKY
+619 DKY
-625 KIYSQGDPVYNY
+625 KVFSQGDPAFKYK
-637 REPFK
+637 EPFK
-642 TEQWIGSG
+642 PNEWTCDATGFVQ
-650 GNGVNPHYLYT
+650 PHYLGDT
-661 SSHFWHD
+661 SHVLHTGGS
-668 FGCVDSKSY
+668 VRSNVP
-677 IELSPDYSFNM
+677 IEFSPDYSFNL
-688 RFTYA
+688 RYTYFNA
-693 NVHIPSN
+693 HSKGVYYQFKLRNADGSK
-700 LYRFRLMT
+700 
-708 DNGASLDIN
+708 SLDITVRKRN
-717 FTKNTPAI
+717 QT
-725 GINTNGNRNN
+725 INLCLNGNLRTDYETTVSPALLQDNLYSD
-735 GIITEPF
+735 F
-742 NPLGNPNT
+742 
-750 KLDVW
+750 W
-755 VEYDGKTGILNLYV
+755 VEYDGKTEILNVYFAPYDEYGVV
-769 SPYNEFGQVIKPPIP
+769 SKPQIP
-784 TLTCNINLS
+784 TLTYKISLS
-793 EVFKGDHLFKFES
+793 ELFNNDHLIYIES
-806 FSFSGSTLTAE
+806 AGEAGGDVTYECL
-817 YIYGIEID
+817 YGIELD

-837 VPTISMPFS
+837 VPTMSLPFS
-846 EGNTEYGYKKPFASA
+846 EGNTDYGYKKSFTKSN
-861 DWAYRGDGDFSRDKL
+861 WNYRGEADFSGKVQGILDGDFQHH
-876 KILDSNYADHNGD
+876 YGD
-889 AFTASPINVGTDYK
+889 TFTSKPVDVGDDYK
-903 FYTRFSFTQGKE
+903 FYTRFSFTLNRQLAYG
-915 FSNSV
+915 V
-920 ALVIEP
+920 AFVIEP
-926 YEEGKFKGFAGRNG
+926 YGDGKLAGLSGKNG
-940 YERHTNSVIIEC
+940 YDSHTNSVIIEM
-952 DFDPQTGMSKY
+952 DFDPQKGMSKL
-963 NNNKKFENYNES
+963 NKNKFENYDES
-975 NAHVSI
+975 NSHVGVV
-981 IVDGVEKRH
+981 VDGVEKRH

-999 RELGLRTDCWVDYD
+999 REFGLRTDCWVDYN
-1013 GHTLSVYICTINK
+1013 GHTLSVYLCTINK
-1026 FGHLYKY
+1026 FGHVYKY
-1033 EEPILTLDI
+1033 EEPILSIDI
-1042 DLKEHFDGDTN
+1042 DLKEHFKGDTK
-1053 LRFGFVSADTN
+1053 LRFGFVAADN
-1064 KASDVEINGFEIAKT
+1064 ERAYSENEFSNVEINGFEVAKT
-1079 PFKTPLPS
+1079 PFKTPLPEE
-1087 DLPIEEQ
+1087 LPVEEQ

-1107 GYKTPYVA
+1107 GYKERYVA
-1115 KEWSSGVISPEQLR
+1115 KEWSNGVVSPEKLL
-1129 VVDGNESQENFYGY
+1129 VVSGDAIQEDNYCY
-1143 PVVLGDDYSFSGRMT
+1143 PCVLGDDYSFSGRMT
-1158 MSYYKWMEI
+1158 MSYFMGMDT
-1167 GHYMNLVLM
+1167 GHHMNLVLM
-1176 PEYGHREHSL
+1176 SKYGNREDSIS
-1186 AIHLD
+1186 IHMD
-1191 LTKTGGSY
+1191 LSKTGDSY
-1199 YRKEFGE
+1199 YRNEFGE
-1206 PVEGQPDGFY
+1206 PIEGQPDGFY
-1216 YGDEAYD
+1216 YGSEPYD
-1223 SMVAICLNGNEH
+1223 AMLSVCLAGDYQ
-1235 RDYAVAEYMPFHTSG
+1235 RDYAVAEYLPFRVSG

-1255 WFDYVG
+1255 WFEYVG
-1261 SEKKIY
+1261 AEKKLY
-1267 VYVATYD
+1267 LYVATYD

-1283 TPLLVCPMDLDEVF
+1283 APALVCPLDLETIF
-1297 QGSHTV
+1297 KGSHTI
-1303 YLGTYGSNGIW
+1303 YLGTLGRNGLW
-1314 ANGTF
+1314 VNGTF

-1331 VHNEFNGTLQILT
+1331 VHNDFNGTLQVLA
-1344 PKDKKEYVIG
+1344 PKENKEYAIG
-1354 DSIDISGR
+1354 EKIEISGR
-1362 IGHMADPDTDVSV
+1362 IGSMADPDTDVSV
-1375 VVKDSEGNE
+1375 VVKDSKGNE
-1384 VYKNDG
+1384 VYKNNG

-1408 PGEYKIVLTVTDKD
+1408 PGEYNIVLTVTDKD
-1422 GKDYVKEI
+1422 GNDFVKEI
-1430 DIKLK
+1430 NIKLK

-1444 KGVALV
+1444 NGVELV
-1450 DTGVAF
+1450 EGGVAF
-1456 SGSIDCTEDSSYE
+1456 KGSIDCTENSSYE
-1469 LQVLTVNEVETEEWK
+1469 LQVVTVKEDGTEEWT
-1484 VFATGIGNKTKEVLG
+1484 VFATGSGNKDKEVLG
-1499 ILPGDNLATGSYKI
+1499 ILPGENLATGTYKI

-1525 EKVTEIDYVAPEK
+1525 EKITEIDYVAPEK
-1538 EYAPSEL
+1538 EYAPGEL
-1545 YADIDN
+1545 FADIDN
-1551 YINGTE
+1551 HINGTE
-1557 ITFIRDIYGTVK
+1557 ITFIRDIYGTIK
-1569 GTELKSY
+1569 GTALKSY

-1648 GNYTMTFNDMTLPVA
+1648 GNVSMTFNDMTLPVA

-1678 DQLGDFGYGWTM
+1678 DQVGEFGFGWTL

-1718 AYWAPDYSHEIYIDW
+1718 AYWAPDYSHEVYIDW
-1733 GNGSTDKFE
+1733 GNGSKDKFE
-1742 LKLTPKEWMDPPV
+1742 LKLTPKDWMDPPV

-1765 TGNGNVL
+1765 TGNGNTL

-1788 SILDGNLEQFAPK
+1788 SLLDGNLEQFAPK

-1818 KGLYKIED
+1818 TGLYKIED

-1850 VFDKDTEGK
+1850 LFDKDDEGR

-1892 FKYDNHYVVQV
+1892 FEYDDHYVVKV
-1903 LDNDGNEVA
+1903 RDNDNKEIA
-1912 LNEYED
+1912 INEYED
-1918 GRLKSTT
+1918 GRLKTTT
-1925 DAKGNKITFEHNLD
+1925 DAKGNSISFEHDLKG
-1939 NRKEVVFDRLNNK
+1939 RKEVVFDRLNNK
-1952 TTYTYDERGNVTSV
+1952 TTYSYDERGNVISV
-1966 VDARGNE
+1966 EDARGNV
-1973 TKYEYDSKNNKISE
+1973 TKYEYDNNNNKVSE
-1987 TSADNRSVLR
+1987 TSPDNRTVFR
-1997 YEYDAKGNLISAK
+1997 YEYDAKGNVISAK
-2010 DNKGREIK
+2010 DNNNRKIE
-2018 TAYNDKGAVTKVSV
+2018 TSYNDKGAVTKVSV

-2043 SHGNPTKVTDA
+2043 SHGNPTSVTDA
-2054 EGNTQNYSY
+2054 AGNSQKYSY
-2063 DSKGNLTGVTDKIGT
+2063 DVKGNLTGVTDKIGT

-2094 AENQKTTFTYDSL
+2094 AENQMTTFTYDTL
-2107 DRLKT
+2107 GRLKT
-2112 RTYTYNNK
+2112 RTYIFNNRE
-2120 QRTDTYVYDNSNRV
+2120 RTDSYVYDNSNRV

-2151 AGDVTSA
+2151 AGDVTST

-2208 KFSYDKAGNVTQ
+2208 KFSYDKVGNVTQ

-2225 NTTEKYEYDA
+2225 NTTEEYEYDA

-2247 AATKYEYDYLGR
+2247 AATKYVYDYLGR

-2335 YNYDGLDRLVSV
+2335 YSYDGLDRLVSV

-2357 AYDELGNVTRVTDAK
+2357 AYDSLGNVTRVTDAK
-2372 GNVTRYG
+2372 GNVTRYSYG
-2379 YEFTDTG
+2379 FTDTG
-2386 LVVTVTNALNQ
+2386 FVVTVTNALDK
-2397 KATTKYDL
+2397 KATTMYDV

-2452 GVDSSGTIKYEYYG
+2452 VVDPSGTIKYDYYG

-2477 GEKISYEYN
+2477 GNKISYEYN

-2504 YDKQGRLTSVTDS
+2504 YDNQGRLTSVTDS

-2592 DALNRLVK
+2592 DELNRLTK

-2705 AKASGSARTE
+2705 SKTSNGVRTE

-2721 TGYSQVLK
+2721 TGYSQILK

-2734 KAVYYTRGFELI
+2734 KSVYYTRGFELI
-2746 SRHEGSAAS
+2746 SRQESSAAS

-2776 DTLVFDAFGNETVKT
+2776 DTLVFDAFGNETTKT
-2791 GSTDNSYGFQGEEKD
+2791 GTSDNSYGFQGEEQD

-2824 FTSMDTYG
+2824 FTSMDTYS

-2840 LHKYMFVNSNPIMN
+2840 LHKYMFANSNPVMY

-2859 HFTLTECQK
+2859 HMTVGELMMSTAIMTIISTAASAVLAGLEYEKTCGYTPDIGDAKQWVSIGLGALKGFIIGGFSFLSLFMVYVLAFTAVECL
-2868 SMLIGATLSSISY
+2868 MVAGLCAVVGGILGDDAEFNRRNGNTAWAWAEETLSDGFIS
-2881 SAIWGIASL
+2881 AGVCIALAGLSGGGETYDPDWVSPNKN
-2890 IDAHSG
+2890 IQKG
-2896 TNYSAGF
+2896 TNSK
-2903 SLTGLICSMIYG
+2903 SPVTGKEWYDYFCEKYG
-2915 ALLGGLGWEF
+2915 ANNV
-2925 SIAFKALHLTFM
+2925 SRNP
-2937 QYIGLSVFCILIGL
+2937 S
-2951 DLKVWSYFEG
+2951 
-2961 KSGDVIWSAIL
+2961 SA
-2972 GTLGDTSYVAGGAAV
+2972 
-2987 GAAVNARNNP
+2987 
-2997 LGLHNYGG
+2997 
-3005 SNTGETSAS
+3005 
-3014 RTIGDDNKT
+3014 DDIFIDPT
-3023 KVYRVLRNDENPS
+3023 KVYGCSDKDLESVLGSGWTKGTYGSNKTGWKFINTEHPDISIFYHSDGGKHYGSYYGVSYNSRRV
-3036 NGLTAKNPNSKMSVE
+3036 KI
-3051 GHVVNGSRHNGSQ
+3051 VN
-3064 YISTTTDIYVAKQ
+3064 
-3077 WAAKTGGTIV
+3077 AKTYVPLPGDNATI
-3087 EIDLN
+3087 
-3092 MLPPDAGIYDLSTDF
+3092 Y
-3107 GRSIYLKGFT
+3107 Y
-3117 ANNYAK
+3117 
-3123 SSSEVLIKGFIPSK
+3123 
-3137 AVKVVN
+3137 

>member
-1 MNYSIK
+1 MHFSVK
-7 HVIKTISCVLIAA
+7 HALRLISCILVAT
-20 FVVGAMPW
+20 FVVGFIPW
-28 QEISAASITHGE
+28 QELSADAMTRGN
-40 YKSSP
+40 YKDYP
-45 LEITYDQDSS
+45 FEITYEQNST
-55 WGYSTQGQYQ
+55 WGNSTQGQYQ
-65 VKNTSKY
+65 IKNISEYDVK
-72 AVNSW
+72 SW
-77 TLEIDYSGGVTISNI
+77 AIEIDYQGEVRISNI

-102 SDEKIIVSGD
+102 SDGKIIVSGD
-112 SRIEA
+112 SRIEV

-127 DGTDKAPVAPKSVKL
+127 DGTDEAPVAPKSVKVFN
-142 LDYISDEPKATPT
+142 YVSDEPQVTPT

-164 EVTVTNTPTTT
+164 EVTATNTPTTT
-175 PKATSTTT
+175 PNATST
-183 STPTPTPKQEEETE
+183 STPTPTPAQDIETGE

-202 IFASSKN
+202 IFASSRT
-209 SDFTFNGWKSTIV
+209 SDYTFNGWKSTIV

-257 SMTGSE
+257 NMTGSE
-263 KHIDPLQISDWSKE
+263 KHIDPIESPDWSKE
-277 IKARE
+277 IMAKE
-282 KVLPAISKS
+282 KVLPAISKT

-305 YTKDDLNINGTDFTG
+305 YTNGDLDINGTDFTG

-335 SLNSESGRVLLYSE
+335 SLNAESGRVLLYSE

-360 GINGIIYAPKGKVSL
+360 GINGIIYAPKGKVSI
-375 NANEVTLNGRIVADN
+375 NANEVTLNGRIVADK
-390 FSYKGSIL
+390 FSYSGSIL
-398 NVTADPSDFQL
+398 NVTADPSDLQL

-422 KNANVGN
+422 KNASIGDT
-429 AAYYTIEI
+429 AYYTIEI
-437 PKNNVFEILY
+437 SKNNVFEILY
-447 RLNGTDVTVNLP
+447 RLNVTDVTVDLP
-459 ADEKDPVRY
+459 TDEKDPIRY

-478 VLEAYIVLPYG
+478 VLEAYVVLPYG
-489 EFVLDSDSIVVSL
+489 EFVLDSDKIVVSP
-502 LPTNTPKTT
+502 LPTNTPIAT
-511 ATPTSTPTST
+511 ATPTSTLTPTPTNTPTATATPTSTPTPIPTNTPAATATPTSTPTPIPTNTPTATATPTSTPTPTLTNTPTATAVPTSIPSSTPTNTPTVTSTPTST
-521 PTNTPKATATP
+521 PTNIPSATP
-532 TSTPTS
+532 TT
-538 TPTNTPKATATP
+538 
-550 TSTPTST
+550 
-557 PTNTPKATATP
+557 
-568 TSTPTTTPTNTPT
+568 
-581 VTPSPTSTPTTTPTN
+581 
-596 TPTATSTPTST
+596 
-607 PSNTPTATPTIA
+607 A
-619 PLAEKY
+619 PLDEKY

-637 REPFK
+637 KEPFK

-650 GNGVNPHYLYT
+650 GNGVNAHYLLT
-661 SSHFWHD
+661 SNHWWYD

-742 NPLGNPNT
+742 DPLGNPNT

-755 VEYDGKTGILNLYV
+755 VEYDGKTGILNLYA
-769 SPYNEFGQVIKPPIP
+769 SPYNEFGQVIKPSIP

-793 EVFKGDHLFKFES
+793 EVFKGDHLVKFES

-837 VPTISMPFS
+837 VPTIIMPFS

-889 AFTASPINVGTDYK
+889 AFISSPINVGSDYK
-903 FYTRFSFTQGKE
+903 FYTRFSFTQNNE
-915 FSNSV
+915 YANSV
-920 ALVIEP
+920 SLVIEP
-926 YEEGKFKGFAGRNG
+926 YEDGKFKGFAGRNG
-940 YERHTNSVIIEC
+940 YERHTKSVIIEL
-952 DFDPQTGMSKY
+952 DFDPQTGMSKF
-963 NNNKKFENYNES
+963 NNKKFENYDES
-975 NAHVSI
+975 NAHVSV

-999 RELGLRTDCWVDYD
+999 RDFGLRTDCWVDYN

-1033 EEPILTLDI
+1033 EEPILTLDF

-1053 LRFGFVSADTN
+1053 LRFGFVAADGN
-1064 KASDVEINGFEIAKT
+1064 KASGVEINGFEIAKT
-1079 PFKTPLPS
+1079 PFKTPLPQ
-1087 DLPIEEQ
+1087 DLPVEEQ
-1094 DGAQVISMGDAKY
+1094 DGAQIISMGDAKY
-1107 GYKTPYVA
+1107 GYKTRFKE
-1115 KEWSSGVISPEQLR
+1115 KEWSGGGVTPDSLTVVSGVFE
-1129 VVDGNESQENFYGY
+1129 ESEKFYGY
-1143 PVVLGDDYSFSGRMT
+1143 ACELPDDYSFSGRMT
-1158 MSYYKWMEI
+1158 MSYYMGMDF
-1167 GHYMNLVLM
+1167 GHYMDFVIM
-1176 PEYGHREHSL
+1176 SEYGHREQSV
-1186 AIHLD
+1186 AIVLD
-1191 LTKTGGSY
+1191 LTKTGDCY
-1199 YRKEFGE
+1199 WRNEFGD
-1206 PVEGQPDGFY
+1206 PVEGTESGFN
-1216 YGDEAYD
+1216 YGDEPFD
-1223 SMVAICLNGNEH
+1223 SKVAIDTNGND
-1235 RDYAVAEYMPFHTSG
+1235 RRFFACGEYPDFLQSG

-1255 WFDYVG
+1255 WFNYDG
-1261 SEKKIY
+1261 SEKKFY

-1274 DKGNVTKPD
+1274 EEGNVTKPD
-1283 TPLLVCPMDLDEVF
+1283 TPLLVCPIDLGEVLH
-1297 QGSHTV
+1297 GSHTV
-1303 YLGTYGSNGIW
+1303 YLGTYGNNGMW
-1314 ANGTF
+1314 VNGTF

-1331 VHNEFNGTLQILT
+1331 VHNDFNGTLQVLA
-1344 PKDKKEYVIG
+1344 PQDKREYIIG
-1354 DSIDISGR
+1354 DTIDISGR
-1362 IGHMADPDTDVSV
+1362 IGSMADPDTDVSV
-1375 VVKDSEGNE
+1375 VVEDSKGNE
-1384 VYKNDG
+1384 VYKKDG

-1408 PGEYKIVLTVTDKD
+1408 PGEYKIILTVTDKD
-1422 GKDYVKEI
+1422 GNDFVKEI

-1444 KGVALV
+1444 EGVALV

-1469 LQVLTVNEVETEEWK
+1469 LQVLTVNEDETEEWK
-1484 VFATGIGNKTKEVLG
+1484 AFATGNGNKTKEVLG
-1499 ILPGDNLATGSYKI
+1499 ILPGENLATGSYKI

-1525 EKVTEIDYVAPEK
+1525 EKITEIDYVAPEK

-1581 YVDTGAVVYTQTGT
+1581 YVDTGTVVYTQTGT

-1648 GNYTMTFNDMTLPVA
+1648 GNVSMTFNDMTLPVA

-1783 DPVAG
+1783 DPVTG
-1788 SILDGNLEQFAPK
+1788 SILDGNLEPFAPK

-1850 VFDKDTEGK
+1850 LFDKDAEGK

-1864 YDSMKVEYSYDDKG
+1864 YDSMKVEYTYDDKG
-1878 DLVKVTDIGGYKTT
+1878 DLVKVTNIGGYKTT
-1892 FKYDNHYVVQV
+1892 FKYDNHYVVKV

-1925 DAKGNKITFEHNLD
+1925 DAKGNKIEFEHDLT

-1966 VDARGNE
+1966 TDARGNKTE
-1973 TKYEYDSKNNKISE
+1973 YEYDSNNNKISE
-1987 TSADNRSVLR
+1987 TSADKKSVLR

-2010 DNKGREIK
+2010 DNKGREIE

-2032 MGKDELKLAYD
+2032 MGKDELTLAYD

-2063 DSKGNLTGVTDKIGT
+2063 DAKGNLTGVTDKIGM

-2120 QRTDTYVYDNSNRV
+2120 QRTDSYVYDNSNRV

-2158 TDSQNRITTYDYDFL
+2158 TDSQGRVTTYNYDFF

-2179 TYPDKTTETFEYNA
+2179 TYPDNTTETFEYNA

-2202 RLGRKI
+2202 RLGRKVS
-2208 KFSYDKAGNVTQ
+2208 FLYDKVGNVIQ

-2225 NTTEKYEYDA
+2225 NTTEEYEYDA

-2259 CTKITDSNNNA
+2259 CTKITDPNNNA
-2270 VTYKYDDKGNVV
+2270 VTYEYDDKGNVV

-2314 STYDSRGRLT
+2314 SAYDSRGRLT
-2324 SEKDAYGNVTS
+2324 SEKDAYGNVTAYS
-2335 YNYDGLDRLVSV
+2335 YDGLDRLVSV

-2357 AYDELGNVTRVTDAK
+2357 AYDSLGNVTKVTDAK
-2372 GNVTRYG
+2372 GNTTWYN

-2386 LVVTVTNALNQ
+2386 LVVTVTNALSQ

-2434 VNGEVTEYSYD
+2434 VNGEATEYSYD

-2452 GVDSSGTIKYEYYG
+2452 VVDPSGTIKYDYYG

-2477 GEKISYEYN
+2477 GNKISYEYN

-2496 DNKDISYG
+2496 DNKDISYA

-2517 EGTTSYTYDD
+2517 EGTTSYTYDG

-2652 DNAGNLV
+2652 DDAGNLV

-2683 TVSTSGSNLI
+2683 TVNTSGSTLI

-2705 AKASGSARTE
+2705 AKTSNNVRTE

-2729 ATTGS
+2729 ATNGS
-2734 KAVYYTRGFELI
+2734 DSVYYTSGFELI
-2746 SRHEGSAAS
+2746 SRQEGSSAS
-2755 YYIYDGGLSVRAL
+2755 YYIYDGSLSVRAL
-2768 TNEAGTVT
+2768 TNETGTIT
-2776 DTLVFDAFGNETVKT
+2776 DTLVFDAFGNEIART
-2791 GSTDNSYGFQGEEKD
+2791 GSTDNSYGFQGEEQD
-2806 ATGLYY
+2806 STGLYY

-2832 GSLSDPMS
+2832 GSLSDPMG
-2840 LHKYMFVNSNPIMN
+2840 LHKYLFANANPVKY

-2859 HFTLTECQK
+2859 HATSLTETNAVTAIITIFAEV
-2868 SMLIGATLSSISY
+2868 STGVVYNMLGDITGAEKTRPSY
-2881 SAIWGIASL
+2881 WVGMFVAMIVAAILAYWV
-2890 IDAHSG
+2890 
-2896 TNYSAGF
+2896 AGA
-2903 SLTGLICSMIYG
+2903 LVAGVAIYG
-2915 ALLGGLGWEF
+2915 LGKIAIGILAL
-2925 SIAFKALHLTFM
+2925 
-2937 QYIGLSVFCILIGL
+2937 
-2951 DLKVWSYFEG
+2951 
-2961 KSGDVIWSAIL
+2961 
-2972 GTLGDTSYVAGGAAV
+2972 
-2987 GAAVNARNNP
+2987 
-2997 LGLHNYGG
+2997 
-3005 SNTGETSAS
+3005 
-3014 RTIGDDNKT
+3014 
-3023 KVYRVLRNDENPS
+3023 
-3036 NGLTAKNPNSKMSVE
+3036 LTAKVCGDITITASAKGYDSYADMFEFASVLLYAYGFGEVLEGIAEEAQSVKEILSEKWNPNKR
-3051 GHVVNGSRHNGSQ
+3051 GYGNTSRGETYNPDNTIRDKKTPTPKSDN
-3064 YISTTTDIYVAKQ
+3064 ISITENQFGKKYGKHGVGDYGLSGK
-3077 WAAKTGGTIV
+3077 GGTKTYYDIITDSV
-3087 EIDLN
+3087 NNPSEIRVGGYKN
-3092 MLPPDAGIYDLSTDF
+3092 QGNCYF
-3107 GRSIYLKGFT
+3107 YLKGGNVTIVTEDGNWVTTFPVNEPGT
-3117 ANNYAK
+3117 INYINR
-3123 SSSEVLIKGFIPSK
+3123 LP
-3137 AVKVVN
+3137 KV